1 MNIYVH
7 HLWADD
13 VTINIFKNIR
23 FDVIRDMLMG
33 PHVFYYRFTGEFI
46 KNIHTP
52 PFYIYWKVP
61 TLERSVSLVI
71 YSAAQ
76 PHFQIEFSI
85 FLIEICVE

>member
-1 MNIYVH
+1 
-7 HLWADD
+7 
-13 VTINIFKNIR
+13 
-23 FDVIRDMLMG
+23 MLMG
-33 PHVFYYRFTGEFI
+33 PHVFCHRFTGELI

-61 TLERSVSLVI
+61 TLERSVSMVI

-85 FLIEICVE
+85 FLIEKCVE